1 MSKMPKKTGC
11 TASTSRNSSR
21 TYPIFKISGSK
32 NTTFNN
38 VVFISQNYLSS
49 ISSSYAYLPISFFS
63 FGLFRLFR
71 LLHFEFRKNFLTR
84 LYSRTPHIFEKKF
97 YAIRPRHSKD
107 FSKSFLNGRIFLYID
122 NQWSGRCSLV
132 YVYFIKEYNCCL
144 QRYLKDKFTKVICYT
159 FNSL

>member
-1 MSKMPKKTGC
+1 MSNFKNLSVDRWRIECRLNLLLISNLSHFVKSVKMSKMPKKTGC

-21 TYPIFKISGSK
+21 TYPIFKISSSK

-71 LLHFEFRKNFLTR
+71 LLHFEFRKIFLTR
-84 LYSRTPHIFEKKF
+84 LYARTPSIFEKKF

-122 NQWSGRCSLV
+122 N
-132 YVYFIKEYNCCL
+132 
-144 QRYLKDKFTKVICYT
+144 
-159 FNSL
+159 